1 MREQARCPCPDSA
14 QPFPRMFVTTFQPLV
29 LPSGPVHEMAID
41 TPAQRDHHA
50 RIEHGKVSEPA
61 PKNRIHLTCEV
72 IQCQSR
78 APMHLPRGNLP
89 THIRQLARIDRWQE
103 PRKRPPFRLVEG
115 FPGTK
120 RIPTERER
128 HHWIIPA
135 PPAVLAVHY
144 LRLFRVQPQ
153 SDFGE
158 PTPDR
163 VPHLPGL
170 TFGHTMDHHIV
181 CETFEPDTRELPSHP
196 QIEAVMQKKIG
207 EQRGDRAALWRPLY
221 PVGES

>member
-1 MREQARCPCPDSA
+1 
-14 QPFPRMFVTTFQPLV
+14 
-29 LPSGPVHEMAID
+29 
-41 TPAQRDHHA
+41 
-50 RIEHGKVSEPA
+50 
-61 PKNRIHLTCEV
+61 
-72 IQCQSR
+72 CQSR

-221 PVGES
+221 PVGESPIRHPHRGFQPALHIQQDPLLIRVTRDRLQYQIPRHRVEESLHV